1 MTTARAMKIQTR
13 PGPALAP
20 VETAERTA
28 SSGLSDRP
36 VGAPD
41 WLAAEPEPWLAPPF
55 FPEAEPPEREPE
67 PPDADVVLAF
77 VKPADSPRTA
87 RPAADRASSD
97 TVLFGRAEAML

>member
-1 MTTARAMKIQTR
+1 MTTARAMKIQIR

-41 WLAAEPEPWLAPPF
+41 WLAAELEPWWLAPPV
-55 FPEAEPPEREPE
+55 FPEPEPEPE

-77 VKPADSPRTA
+77 VEPVDSPRMA
-87 RPAADRASSD
+87 RPAVDWPSWD
-97 TVLFGRAEAML
+97 TVLFGRLELRV